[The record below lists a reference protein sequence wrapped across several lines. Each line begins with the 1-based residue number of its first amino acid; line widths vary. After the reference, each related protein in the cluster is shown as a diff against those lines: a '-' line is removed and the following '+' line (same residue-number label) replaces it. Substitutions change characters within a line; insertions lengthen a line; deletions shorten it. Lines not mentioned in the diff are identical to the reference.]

1 MSGAMD
7 ERVST
12 PDYAPPAWL
21 VAELRAAHA
30 GEAGSAALCRGIL
43 AVARD
48 TAMID
53 GARRQCRAADDH
65 RDMLESMLPPG
76 ARSRL
81 LPLCGGFAWLAGAL
95 PALISAGAARATRG
109 AAAGAVERCYRAQI
123 ERLLQ
128 GMGTLSVLGAT
139 LEHCREETAACGAA
153 SDAGAAGL
161 ASRGWAGLVGS
172 STAAAMALARRV

>member
-30 GEAGSAALCRGIL
+30 GEAGNAALCRGVL

-48 TAMID
+48 TAVID

-81 LPLCGGFAWLAGAL
+81 VPLCSGAAWLAGVL
-95 PALISAGAARATRG
+95 PALIGAGAVRAARS
-109 AAAGAVERCYRAQI
+109 AAAGAVEQCYQAQI
-123 ERLLQ
+123 RRLHLA
-128 GMGTLSVLGAT
+128 GTPSVLGAT
-139 LEHCREETAACGAA
+139 LEHCREETAACGAV
-153 SDAGAAGL
+153 SGAGAAGL

-172 STAAAMALARRV
+172 GTAAAMALARRV

>member
-30 GEAGSAALCRGIL
+30 GEVGSAALCRGVL

-48 TAMID
+48 TAVID

-65 RDMLESMLPPG
+65 RDKLESMLPPG

-81 LPLCGGFAWLAGAL
+81 LPLCDGVAWLAGAL
-95 PALISAGAARATRG
+95 PALIGAGAVRAARG
-109 AAAGAVERCYRAQI
+109 AAAGAVERCYRAQV

-128 GMGTLSVLGAT
+128 GAGPLSVLGAT
-139 LEHCREETAACGAA
+139 LEHCREETAACSTSA
-153 SDAGAAGL
+153 DAGRSGL
-161 ASRGWAGLVGS
+161 ASRAWAGLVGAG
-172 STAAAMALARRV
+172 TAAGMVLARRI

>member
-30 GEAGSAALCRGIL
+30 GEAGSAALCRGVL

-48 TAMID
+48 TAVID

-65 RDMLESMLPPG
+65 RDMLESMLPRG

-81 LPLCGGFAWLAGAL
+81 LPFCDGAAWLAGAL
-95 PALISAGAARATRG
+95 PALLGADVVRAARG
-109 AAAGAVERCYRAQI
+109 AAAGVVEQCYRGQI
-123 ERLLQ
+123 ERLQ
-128 GMGTLSVLGAT
+128 AAGTLSVLGAT
-139 LEHCREETAACGAA
+139 LEHCREETAACGGVIEDGR
-153 SDAGAAGL
+153 SGFLGR
-161 ASRGWAGLVGS
+161 SWAGLVGAGTS
-172 STAAAMALARRV
+172 AAMALARRV